1 MFLPNTIFKNVLG
14 SETCSA
20 ISIYRINFQGQD
32 GLYAPPYT
40 SPFILSSAIV

>member
-1 MFLPNTIFKNVLG
+1 MFFPHTTFKNVLV

-20 ISIYRINFQGQD
+20 ISIYRLNFQGQD

-40 SPFILSSAIV
+40 SLFILSSAIV